1 MALSSVWTTRAR
13 TFRSLSKQ
21 HQHKRL
27 FLVITVR
34 MKWSN
39 FIYDHHPGTRKKFI
53 KISGYGY
60 HLENV
65 RSTGGCFYKCDFHVE
80 DSRRRLMETPT
91 SNQKYTINCLV
102 NPRETRCGKKKP
114 CWAGLD
120 TGWWPAGKTSS
131 SFSLSFFFFVV
142 LLSYSIIKWALQST
156 F

>member
-80 DSRRRLMETPT
+80 DSRRRLMQTPT

-102 NPRETRCGKKKP
+102 NPRETRCGKKKALLGRVRH
-114 CWAGLD
+114 WMV
-120 TGWWPAGKTSS
+120 TSREN
-131 SFSLSFFFFVV
+131 FFFLLSFV
-142 LLSYSIIKWALQST
+142 LLFCCFIVL
-156 F
+156 FDN